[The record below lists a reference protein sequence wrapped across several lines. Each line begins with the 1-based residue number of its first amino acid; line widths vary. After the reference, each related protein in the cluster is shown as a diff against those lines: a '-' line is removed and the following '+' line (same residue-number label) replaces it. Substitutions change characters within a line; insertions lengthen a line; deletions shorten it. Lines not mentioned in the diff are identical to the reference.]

1 MQKLKLIIPSQT
13 ILRRLIIK
21 ENSSV
26 YMFFKEFITSI
37 IYDPFAGFIP
47 TLDTIEHKSTKSEW
61 KWKTRGEQLVVGF
74 LCWKN
79 PTTRVAKTLKNRI
92 VDPLFAVVRNTTARG
107 LMAIGAIKLSLCVKA
122 FISIALPLRVNAF
135 ISIYVPL

>member
-61 KWKTRGEQLVVGF
+61 KWKTRGNQLVVGF
-74 LCWKN
+74 LRWKT
-79 PTTRVAKTLKNRI
+79 PTTKVAQTLKSRI
-92 VDPLFAVVRNTTARG
+92 VDPPFAVVKNDVAHG
-107 LMAIGAIKLSLCVKA
+107 LM
-122 FISIALPLRVNAF
+122 PLMPSFRF
-135 ISIYVPL
+135 